1 MCSVPAPGLC
11 VPDPKGCGA
20 PGGSWHV
27 PWGCPQP
34 FCAPHQ
40 AEQQGCCDHPPPV
53 PGSVLS
59 EHTAMAAGGHQHP
72 VPPFLQPPALPD
84 AAAPSRSPPTN
95 TCILGWLRPPRQ
107 LTGLQGCLPLPSR
120 SRSARAGGFR
130 SRSVPKPPPI
140 NLPPSP
146 APSPPRWA
154 ASWGGSIHLG
164 SVQTRQLELGV
175 CRHLLQVAGHRRGCC
190 LHI

>member
-1 MCSVPAPGLC
+1 
-11 VPDPKGCGA
+11 
-20 PGGSWHV
+20 
-27 PWGCPQP
+27 
-34 FCAPHQ
+34 
-40 AEQQGCCDHPPPV
+40 
-53 PGSVLS
+53 
-59 EHTAMAAGGHQHP
+59 MAAGTCPGGVP
-72 VPPFLQPPALPD
+72 ILFVPPTKRSSRGAGATHPLCRAGS
-84 AAAPSRSPPTN
+84 SRSTYPWLLGGTSTPCPLSSSPQPCLMPQPLPKSPPPN

-107 LTGLQGCLPLPSR
+107 LAGLQGCLPLPSR

-154 ASWGGSIHLG
+154 ASWGGSIDLG
-164 SVQTRQLELGV
+164 SVQTQQLELGV